1 MSDEQWIS
9 LKKNAAEGTPAT
21 IAVQQ
26 SGMLTLQSMS
36 RDQGGRVSTR
46 VKYTSIGGWKG
57 TFTPA
62 GIQYDTFRLPK
73 SSVATAEGLPAI
85 PQRGIYVAI
94 PEGAT
99 AIEAKVIRIRMEAQP
114 GKWHL
119 QPAPKP
125 LTESEYLD
133 GKEEY
138 RPDPRVY
145 DSDEAY
151 PGKDFE
157 FVGVR
162 RLEGVRVAHLI
173 VYLAQFRPLSGR
185 LSLVKSLT
193 IEISYVVPPATDAAP
208 SEREIRPF
216 LADMILDLPDLPASR
231 DVAGTTID
239 FAADG
244 GITNEADA
252 SIGERVNAIMGRAM
266 GQLPSGPTSQP
277 QAELVLKRSDIECEY
292 VIITSDALSAA
303 VEPLLRAKQAAQH
316 CARIATTQRISFEF
330 PAADL
335 KESIRSFLT
344 WSWMN
349 WRRPPRYA
357 VLAGDVDVI
366 PVHYWIFGKDTYA
379 SDHYYAD
386 ISDDLSQEIIVSRI
400 PTSDTSTM
408 RRICDHL
415 AEYPVQRGPDWGQWK
430 NEALLIAYEDP
441 IYQECCD
448 RIAEMIGQ
456 RFRVTKCYGGS
467 TTKQDVIDEMNDGVL
482 IVNYRGHGSQTG
494 WSSANGLDTADIRQ
508 LNNGTMPPMVLCVCC
523 SNAEVDDQ
531 STEAV
536 VETFVKSD
544 KCVAILGASRESPTY
559 ANNVF
564 DQCLWQAI
572 MDGKAVTPGDIV
584 NRAKALMVQNYPDD
598 CYQRNVVMYMLFG
611 DPSAKVTSAA
621 DFLIGT
627 WDISFARY
635 KGILEVNSMEP
646 QMLRTDLGAYPT
658 WRFQGSYTD
667 ASAAGHPFIVE
678 GNLGGEDANSP
689 QPSNRRADHMIG
701 FTVAFP
707 NKRQRFSGYVAT
719 PAPVAIAGDTK
730 RSNKHYRWS
739 AQKR

>member
-1 MSDEQWIS
+1 MSNEQWIS

-46 VKYTSIGGWKG
+46 VEYTSIGGWKG
-57 TFTPA
+57 TFTSA
-62 GIQYDTFRLPK
+62 ETQYDTFRLPK
-73 SSVATAEGLPAI
+73 SSVASAEGLPAI

-99 AIEAKVIRIRMEAQP
+99 AIEAKVIRKRMEAQP

-145 DSDEAY
+145 DSDEEY
-151 PGKDFE
+151 PSKDFE

-162 RLEGVRVAHLI
+162 RLEGVRVVHLI

-193 IEISYVVPPATDAAP
+193 IEISYDVPPATDAASSESAVRP
-208 SEREIRPF
+208 S

-231 DVAGTTID
+231 DVAGSTID
-239 FAADG
+239 LATDDRM
-244 GITNEADA
+244 TDEPDA
-252 SIGERVNAIMGRAM
+252 SIGERVKAIMGSVIRESPFSS
-266 GQLPSGPTSQP
+266 LPKAQV
-277 QAELVLKRSDIECEY
+277 ELVLKRSDIECEY
-292 VIITSDALSAA
+292 VIITPDALSAA
-303 VEPLLRAKQAAQH
+303 VEPLRLVKQGAPQ
-316 CARIATTQRISFEF
+316 CARIATTQRILFEF

-344 WSWMN
+344 WSWTN
-349 WRRPPRYA
+349 WRRRPRYA

-366 PVHYWIFGKDTYA
+366 PIHIWGFGNETYA

-386 ISDDLSQEIIVSRI
+386 INDDLSQEIIVSRI
-400 PTSDTSTM
+400 PTSDASTM
-408 RRICDHL
+408 RQICDHL
-415 AEYPVQRGPDWGQWK
+415 AEYPAQRGPDWGRRK
-430 NEALLIAYEDP
+430 NEALLIAYEAP
-441 IYQECCD
+441 TYKGCCD
-448 RIAEMIGQ
+448 TIAEMIGQ
-456 RFRVTKCYGGS
+456 RFRVTKCYGDA
-467 TTKQDVIDEMNDGVL
+467 TKKQDVIDEMNDGVL

-494 WSSANGLDTADIRQ
+494 WSSANGLDIADIRQ

-523 SNAEVDDQ
+523 LNAEVDDQ

-536 VETFVKSD
+536 VETFVKSE
-544 KCVAILGASRESPTY
+544 KCVAILGASRKSFTD
-559 ANNVF
+559 ANNDF
-564 DQCLWQAI
+564 DQYLWQAI
-572 MDGKAVTPGDIV
+572 MDGRAVTPGDIV
-584 NRAKALMVQNYPDD
+584 NRAKALMVQNYSDD
-598 CYQRNVVMYMLFG
+598 YHWKNVVMYMLFG

-621 DFLIGT
+621 DFLLGT

-635 KGILEVNSMEP
+635 KGTLEVNSMEP

-667 ASAAGHPFIVE
+667 ASAAGHPFIVK
-678 GNLGGEDANSP
+678 GTLGGEDANSP
-689 QPSNRRADHMIG
+689 EPSDKRADHMIG

-707 NKRQRFSGYVAT
+707 NRRQRFSGYVAT
-719 PAPVAIAGDTK
+719 PAPVAMAGDTK
-730 RSNKHYRWS
+730 RSNKQYRWS